1 MFAPVEVTP
10 EGRGVLAEIASGSI
24 WGGELVAT
32 LDPSILAEARKAFPI
47 FEHFNIDIYE
57 NQLADAYL
65 VGRTVRLKPEGR

>member
-1 MFAPVEVTP
+1 VFAPVEVTP

-24 WGGELVAT
+24 WGELVAT